1 MTSFNFNAKTVLA
14 SLFLA
19 CGTPNMQIAI
29 PDRFKEQAIQYPV
42 KITGTGEGRKP
53 VQVGPYSTSRI
64 KRGLITTRG
73 RYNRNEQSLLQE
85 NLLNLFQIELSS
97 LRSVQRDKFE
107 FSFSDRKQTVQVLAQ
122 EQEISE
128 GARFQSNTRWVSEMY
143 REQSFQYAFS
153 ARFIP
158 QNPNHGEPWNLVLY
172 SNYDWSIQQPF
183 RAADFNEGGLLVAAG
198 DTLTIKTVRVQRV
211 IDKHGQ
217 EHAMPFA
224 IPFAYEFRIGDEVC
238 AIIDTWGKNLWLYK
252 ELDESTRSAIA
263 AATTAIL
270 LRRIQNRVGAG

>member
-1 MTSFNFNAKTVLA
+1 MKTWILFILSS
-14 SLFLA
+14 SLLA
-19 CGTPNMQIAI
+19 CGSTNMQIAI

-42 KITGTGEGRKP
+42 KIAGTGEGRKP

-64 KRGLITTRG
+64 KRGLLTTRG
-73 RYNRNEQSLLQE
+73 RYNRDQQSLLQE
-85 NLLNLFQIELSS
+85 NLLNLFQIELGS
-97 LRSVQRDKFE
+97 LRTVQRDRFE
-107 FSFSDRKQTVQVLAQ
+107 FIFQDGSQSIQVLAQ

-128 GARFQSNTRWVSEMY
+128 GARFQSNTRWVSEVY
-143 REQSFQYAFS
+143 REQVFQYAFA

-158 QNPNHGEPWNLVLY
+158 QNNSARGEWNLVLY

-183 RAADFNEGGLLVAAG
+183 RAADFNEGGLLVSSG

-211 IDKHGQ
+211 IDKQGQ

-224 IPFAYEFRIGDEVC
+224 IPFAYEFRIGEEVC

-252 ELDESTRSAIA
+252 ELDETTRSAIA

-270 LRRIQNRVGAG
+270 SRRIQNRVGAG

>member
-1 MTSFNFNAKTVLA
+1 M
-14 SLFLA
+14 
-19 CGTPNMQIAI
+19 
-29 PDRFKEQAIQYPV
+29 
-42 KITGTGEGRKP
+42 
-53 VQVGPYSTSRI
+53 
-64 KRGLITTRG
+64 
-73 RYNRNEQSLLQE
+73 
-85 NLLNLFQIELSS
+85 
-97 LRSVQRDKFE
+97 QRDKFE
-107 FSFSDRKQTVQVLAQ
+107 YSFTDGKQSVQVFAQ

-128 GARFQSNTRWVSEMY
+128 GARFASNTRWVSEVY
-143 REQSFQYAFS
+143 REQAFQYAFS

-158 QNPNHGEPWNLVLY
+158 QNTAEREEWNLVMY
-172 SNYDWSIQQPF
+172 SNHDWSVKQPF
-183 RAADFNEGGLLVAAG
+183 QAADFNEGGLLVAAG

-211 IDKHGQ
+211 IDTHGQ

-270 LRRIQNRVGAG
+270 SRRIQNRVGAG

>member
-1 MTSFNFNAKTVLA
+1 MKTCVLFVLA

-42 KITGTGEGRKP
+42 KIAGTGEGRKP
-53 VQVGPYSTSRI
+53 VRLGPYSTSRI
-64 KRGLITTRG
+64 KRGLLTTRG

-85 NLLNLFQIELSS
+85 NLLNLFQIELGS

-107 FSFSDRKQTVQVLAQ
+107 FSFTDGKQAVQVLAQ

-128 GARFQSNTRWVSEMY
+128 GARFQSNTRWVSEVY

-158 QNPNHGEPWNLVLY
+158 QNPNQGEPWNLVMY

-183 RAADFNEGGLLVAAG
+183 QAADFNEGGLLVTAG

-270 LRRIQNRVGAG
+270 SRRIQNRVGAG